1 MGMTTK
7 SALFALAVVVLMGT
21 MGVAALADDQ
31 GMNMYGP
38 PDASLSADPERS
50 LGQLDAEGIREPMET
65 GAVPDR
71 LKSSSDLHS
80 NAPGDEPTVE
90 YGGQS
95 FRPGID
101 TGP

>member
-1 MGMTTK
+1 MTRK
-7 SALFALAVVVLMGT
+7 SALYALAVVVLMGSVA
-21 MGVAALADDQ
+21 VAALADDH

-50 LGQLDAEGIREPMET
+50 ATQPDAEGIREPVET

-71 LKSSSDLHS
+71 SISSSELGS
-80 NAPGDEPTVE
+80 GTVGDEPTVE
-90 YGGQS
+90 FGGQS

-101 TGP
+101 LGP